1 MYHYHQPEL
10 SMPPIKTSRSVPLKV
25 TITPELHERLREVA
39 AQLGQAPA
47 TVASIAIGQYVSQM
61 SRSLGAVETV
71 SNALVAQ
78 MGPELQRQMKLMEDA
93 PDRRNALQRLASP
106 IEDESQNALLRKPLP
121 VRKKR

>member
-1 MYHYHQPEL
+1 
-10 SMPPIKTSRSVPLKV
+10 MPPIKTSRSVPLKV